1 MTLAE
6 IIEMG
11 DRLKAHLGGSDYV
24 IVSLGARGPNM
35 DMPEGNLL
43 ATVRMGDDEATAEA
57 KYLADAVAL
66 ARGKII
72 RKREAEV
79 AKRKER
85 QHAEALTKEDSK

>member
-11 DRLKAHLGGSDYV
+11 DRLKAHVGGNDYV
-24 IVSLGARGPNM
+24 IASLGARGPNT

-57 KYLADAVAL
+57 KYLADAVSL

-72 RKREAEV
+72 RKREAEAV
-79 AKRKER
+79 KRMELEHQR
-85 QHAEALTKEDSK
+85 ALENGK